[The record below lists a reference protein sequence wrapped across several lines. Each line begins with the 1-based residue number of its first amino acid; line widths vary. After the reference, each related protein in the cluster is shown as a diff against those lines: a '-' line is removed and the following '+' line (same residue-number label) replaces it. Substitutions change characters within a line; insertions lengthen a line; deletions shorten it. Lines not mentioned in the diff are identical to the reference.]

1 MIRGL
6 KFKCTKTIFEL
17 NHRWV
22 LWAIYFIL
30 IPIYVYLALKQK
42 LMYEGIK
49 SVIFDLGGVIYDVD
63 YHKTIN
69 AFKAIGIDR
78 FEEVYA
84 KAGQSD
90 LFNDLEEGKISRA
103 VFVERIKTLSGGDM
117 TSSQIVNAWNGMLL
131 GFMPDAL
138 ACLKRLRSTY
148 SLFLLSNTNEIHIQE
163 IESRV
168 GVEVFLDFCALFEKV
183 YLSHELGLRKPH
195 PEVFTHILKEQGLIG
210 SETLFIDDSIQH
222 IEGAI
227 KAGLHAHHLTDDQT
241 IDQLF
246 P

>member
-1 MIRGL
+1 
-6 KFKCTKTIFEL
+6 
-17 NHRWV
+17 
-22 LWAIYFIL
+22 
-30 IPIYVYLALKQK
+30 
-42 LMYEGIK
+42 MYEGIK

-69 AFKAIGIDR
+69 AFKALGMVR
-78 FEEVYA
+78 FEDVYA

-103 VFVERIKTLSGGDM
+103 VFVERIKNLSGHDL
-117 TSSQIVNAWNGMLL
+117 TSSQIFNAWNVMLL

-138 ACLKRLRSTY
+138 VCLKRLRSTY
-148 SLFLLSNTNEIHIQE
+148 RIFLLSNTNEIHIQE
-163 IESRV
+163 IEKRV
-168 GVEVFLDFCALFEKV
+168 GTAFFSDFCSLFEKV

-195 PEVFTHILKEQGLIG
+195 TDVFNYILEEKGLKAN
-210 SETLFIDDSIQH
+210 ETLFIDDSIQH
-222 IEGAI
+222 VEGAI
-227 KAGLHAHHLTDDQT
+227 NAGLQAHHLTDDQT

>member
-1 MIRGL
+1 
-6 KFKCTKTIFEL
+6 
-17 NHRWV
+17 
-22 LWAIYFIL
+22 
-30 IPIYVYLALKQK
+30 
-42 LMYEGIK
+42 MYEGIK

-90 LFNDLEEGKISRA
+90 LFNDLEEGKISRD
-103 VFVERIKTLSGGDM
+103 VFVDRIKTLSGKDII
-117 TSSQIVNAWNGMLL
+117 SSQIFIAWNSMLL

-138 ACLKRLRSTY
+138 ACLKRLSGSYR
-148 SLFLLSNTNEIHIQE
+148 LFLLSNTNEIHIQE

-222 IEGAI
+222 VEGAI

>member
-1 MIRGL
+1 M
-6 KFKCTKTIFEL
+6 FK
-17 NHRWV
+17 
-22 LWAIYFIL
+22 
-30 IPIYVYLALKQK
+30 
-42 LMYEGIK
+42 GIK
-49 SVIFDLGGVIYDVD
+49 SVIFDLGGVIYAVD

-69 AFKAIGIDR
+69 GFKALGIDR

-90 LFNDLEEGKISRA
+90 LFNDFEEGKISRA
-103 VFVERIKTLSGGDM
+103 IFVERIKNLSRKNM

-131 GFMPDAL
+131 GFMPDAI
-138 ACLKRLRSTY
+138 ACLKRLSSSYR
-148 SLFLLSNTNEIHIQE
+148 LFLLSNTNEIHIQE

-168 GVEVFLDFCALFEKV
+168 GTVFFSDFCSLFENV

-195 PEVFTHILKEQGLIG
+195 PEVFKHILNQQGLKAN
-210 SETLFIDDSIQH
+210 ETFFIDDSIQH
-222 IEGAI
+222 VEGAI
-227 KAGLHAHHLTDDQT
+227 KAGLQAHHLTDEQT

>member
-1 MIRGL
+1 ML
-6 KFKCTKTIFEL
+6 
-17 NHRWV
+17 
-22 LWAIYFIL
+22 
-30 IPIYVYLALKQK
+30 
-42 LMYEGIK
+42 EGIK
-49 SVIFDLGGVIYDVD
+49 SVIFDLGGVIYGVD

-69 AFKAIGIDR
+69 AFKALGVDR

-103 VFVERIKTLSGGDM
+103 VFVERIKTLSGQDII
-117 TSSQIVNAWNGMLL
+117 SSQIFIAWNSMLL

-138 ACLKRLRSTY
+138 TCLKRLSGSYR
-148 SLFLLSNTNEIHIQE
+148 LFLLSNTNEIHIQE

-168 GVEVFLDFCALFEKV
+168 GAEVFSDFCALFEKV

-195 PEVFTHILKEQGLIG
+195 PEVFTHIIEEQELAA

-222 IEGAI
+222 VEGAI
-227 KAGLHAHHLTDDQT
+227 KAGLRAYHLTDDQT

>member
-1 MIRGL
+1 ML
-6 KFKCTKTIFEL
+6 
-17 NHRWV
+17 
-22 LWAIYFIL
+22 
-30 IPIYVYLALKQK
+30 
-42 LMYEGIK
+42 EGIK
-49 SVIFDLGGVIYDVD
+49 SVIFDLGGVIYGVD

-69 AFKAIGIDR
+69 EFKALGIDR

-103 VFVERIKTLSGGDM
+103 VFVERIKTLSGQDM
-117 TSSQIVNAWNGMLL
+117 ISSQIFIAWNSMLL

-138 ACLKRLRSTY
+138 TCLKRLSGSYR
-148 SLFLLSNTNEIHIQE
+148 LFLLSNTNEIHIQE

-168 GVEVFLDFCALFEKV
+168 GAEVFSDFCALFEKV

-195 PEVFTHILKEQGLIG
+195 PEVFTHIIEEQELAA

-222 IEGAI
+222 VEGAI
-227 KAGLHAHHLTDDQT
+227 KAGLRAYHLTDDQT
-241 IDQLF
+241 IDQLY

>member
-1 MIRGL
+1 MQKGI
-6 KFKCTKTIFEL
+6 KTI
-17 NHRWV
+17 
-22 LWAIYFIL
+22 
-30 IPIYVYLALKQK
+30 
-42 LMYEGIK
+42 
-49 SVIFDLGGVIYDVD
+49 IFDLGGVIYDVD

-103 VFVERIKTLSGGDM
+103 AFIEQIKTFSGHDM
-117 TSSQIVNAWNGMLL
+117 TSSQVVNAWNGMLL

-138 ACLKRLRSTY
+138 VCLKRLRSTY
-148 SLFLLSNTNEIHIQE
+148 RLFLLSNTNEIHIQE
-163 IESRV
+163 IENRV
-168 GVEVFLDFCALFEKV
+168 GAAFFLDFCALFEKV

-195 PEVFTHILKEQGLIG
+195 PEVFTHILEEQDLIA

-222 IEGAI
+222 VEGAI

-241 IDQLF
+241 IGQLF

>member
-1 MIRGL
+1 
-6 KFKCTKTIFEL
+6 
-17 NHRWV
+17 
-22 LWAIYFIL
+22 
-30 IPIYVYLALKQK
+30 
-42 LMYEGIK
+42 MYEGIK

-69 AFKAIGIDR
+69 AFKALGMDR
-78 FEEVYA
+78 FEEIYA

-103 VFVERIKTLSGGDM
+103 VFVERIKNLSRHDM
-117 TSSQIVNAWNGMLL
+117 TSSQIFNAWNGMLL

-148 SLFLLSNTNEIHIQE
+148 RIFLLSNTNEIHIQE
-163 IESRV
+163 IEKRV
-168 GVEVFLDFCALFEKV
+168 GTAFFSDFYSLFEKV

-195 PEVFTHILKEQGLIG
+195 TDVFNYILKEKGLKAN
-210 SETLFIDDSIQH
+210 ETLFIDDSIH
-222 IEGAI
+222 HVEGAI
-227 KAGLHAHHLTDDQT
+227 KAGLQAYHLTDEQT